1 MTSIKKL
8 INLNGRPVVIT
19 GATGNLGKVMCHSL
33 AELGAELILIDMH
46 GSDFKQ
52 LKEELI
58 SKWHIDCSSYE
69 CDLEIEKDREKV
81 IKEILSTYKNISC
94 LINNAAFVGT
104 SNLSGWVSSF
114 EEQSLETWRRA
125 MEVNLTA
132 VFHLSQALAPILK
145 KSDGGNIINISSIY
159 GEYGPD
165 WSLYDGLDMASP
177 AAYAATKGGVSQ
189 LTRWLATTLSPDIR
203 VNAISPGGIFRNQP
217 KKFVERYE
225 IKTPLGRMATEDDF
239 RGAIAYLA
247 SDLSSYVTGQ
257 IIKVDGGWGVW

>member
-159 GEYGPD
+159 GVVPPRFDIYKNTDMTTPVEYSAIKSALI
-165 WSLYDGLDMASP
+165 SLTKYMAK
-177 AAYAATKGGVSQ
+177 YFKGTNIRFNSVS
-189 LTRWLATTLSPDIR
+189 L
-203 VNAISPGGIFRNQP
+203 GGILNNQP
-217 KKFVERYE
+217 EVFLKAYKSFCLDKGMLE
-225 IKTPLGRMATEDDF
+225 PEDVNGLILF
-239 RGAIAYLA
+239 LL
-247 SDLSSYVTGQ
+247 SDSSQYINGQ
-257 IIKVDGGWGVW
+257 NLIIDDGFTL